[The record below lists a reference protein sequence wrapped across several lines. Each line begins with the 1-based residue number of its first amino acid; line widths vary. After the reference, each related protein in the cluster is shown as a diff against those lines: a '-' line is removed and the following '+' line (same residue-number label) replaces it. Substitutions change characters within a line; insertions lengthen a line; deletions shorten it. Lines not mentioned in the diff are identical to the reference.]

1 MSQREALIAY
11 LQRDIDSFRYGIK
24 WMESGI
30 LNKEETEE
38 GLISG
43 RAKDMIASYRRTV
56 ADLEQALSSLES
68 EGGYAPRP

>member
-1 MSQREALIAY
+1 
-11 LQRDIDSFRYGIK
+11 
-24 WMESGI
+24 MESGI